1 MKITVHSSK
10 LVKPAYSDS
19 SSPFAKAEVVPLS
32 VFDKATF
39 DQHIPALYFFPAPAP
54 PRAALEAGLATA
66 LAHYREWAGR
76 RGADAEG
83 NPTAILLTD
92 AGARLVE
99 ATADSAIAAAPVDD
113 VGLLA
118 PETLMSLHP
127 SCNCNKEEEELVMV
141 QVTRFACGAFV
152 VGVSSLHLVADGH
165 AVFEFLA
172 AWGQATRGVAVDPV
186 PFHDRVAP
194 FTPRHPPR
202 VEFDHREAEFK
213 VAPRPS
219 SVEKNACQNDDDVH
233 DNLFDDD
240 EVVVSTVRFT
250 REWISNLK
258 SHIRSSSTTTT
269 RSSSRTSTLQC
280 VLAHLWRCITA
291 ARGLIGHQTTTLR
304 IAVNGRTRMR
314 NPEVPAGYTGNVVLW
329 ARPTT
334 TVHDLTTTPLAS
346 TVELIARAVA
356 EIDDRYFRSFI
367 DFASNEEA
375 VAGLAPVADAAEA
388 ALSPDVEVD
397 SLLGLP
403 AHRVDFGSGPP
414 SLFVP
419 GYIPVEGVVFVV
431 PSFDGDGS
439 VYAYVPLF
447 RRAVDAFNNCCYVLP
462 DEPHHAALF
471 PTAACADDL
480 PRVMMTATRMCG
492 APPPRV

>member
-10 LVKPAYSDS
+10 AVKPAYDDGNNGSRSRES

-54 PRAALEAGLATA
+54 PRAALEAGLARA
-66 LAHYREWAGR
+66 LGHYREWAGR
-76 RGADAEG
+76 RGADADG
-83 NPTAILLTD
+83 NPAILLTD

-99 ATADSAIAAAPVDD
+99 ATADAAIADAADD
-113 VGLLA
+113 LLA
-118 PETLMSLHP
+118 PETLLSLHP
-127 SCNCNKEEEELVMV
+127 SCCSKKKEEEELVVV

-186 PFHDRVAP
+186 PEHDRVAP
-194 FTPRHPPR
+194 FTPRVPPR

-213 VAPRPS
+213 VPRPAAS
-219 SVEKNACQNDDDVH
+219 NDVH
-233 DNLFDDD
+233 DNHHHMDDDD

-250 REWISNLK
+250 REWVSNLK
-258 SHIRSSSTTTT
+258 SHIGSSSSTTTI
-269 RSSSRTSTLQC
+269 SSRTSTLQC
-280 VLAHLWRCITA
+280 VLAHLWRCITV
-291 ARGLIGHQTTTLR
+291 ARGLSGHQTTTLR

-334 TVHDLTTTPLAS
+334 TVRDLTTTPLAS

-356 EIDDRYFRSFI
+356 KIDDRYFRSFI
-367 DFASNEEA
+367 DYASSGEVER
-375 VAGLAPVADAAEA
+375 AGLAPAADAAEA

-403 AHRVDFGSGPP
+403 ADRVDFGAGPP

-419 GYIPVEGVVFVV
+419 GYLPVEGVVFVV

-447 RRAVDAFNNCCYVLP
+447 RGAVDAFNECCYVLP
-462 DEPHHAALF
+462 DEPPHAAL
-471 PTAACADDL
+471 PTACADDL
-480 PRVMMTATRMCG
+480 PRVMTATRMCG